1 VVAIACDPP
10 ADGAPLQKAVPQV
23 TLLEDPDKTASTAWG
38 VLPAGG
44 DEPDAATFVV
54 RRDGTV
60 AFRRLADPSHDW
72 PTYDELFAALQ

>member
-1 VVAIACDPP
+1 MVAIACDSVKDS
-10 ADGAPLQKAVPQV
+10 AKLQASVPQI
-23 TLLEDPDKTASTAWG
+23 TLYGDPDKTASTAWG

-54 RRDGTV
+54 RRDGTI